1 MNLFSETLPKAKTK
15 ESRKPIGSEITKS
28 NKVLSKPANM
38 NSTMQEIIKNIV
50 CLLIEKYSS
59 TENDSIKPVRP
70 SDKIK
75 RKLILSIDSHQ
86 FKKYFIN

>member
-1 MNLFSETLPKAKTK
+1 
-15 ESRKPIGSEITKS
+15 
-28 NKVLSKPANM
+28 
-38 NSTMQEIIKNIV
+38 MQEIIKNIV